1 LELFSFF
8 SFKVLILATHIGPEF
23 RPVHSTDKGEGEQA
37 DMRVHS
43 LPWKSF
49 TADQSVEIHNVG
61 GCNQKQKKWGE
72 DGREMICIP
81 VPLAPDGRILLS

>member
-1 LELFSFF
+1 
-8 SFKVLILATHIGPEF
+8 
-23 RPVHSTDKGEGEQA
+23 
-37 DMRVHS
+37 MRVHS